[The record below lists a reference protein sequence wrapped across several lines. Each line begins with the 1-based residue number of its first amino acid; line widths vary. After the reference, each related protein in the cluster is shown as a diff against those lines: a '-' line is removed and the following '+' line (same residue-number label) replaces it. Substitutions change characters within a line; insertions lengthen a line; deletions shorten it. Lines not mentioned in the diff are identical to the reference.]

1 MMQDLFKS
9 EKLFD
14 SLTKNPLLGAFLEKK
29 RKNTYLISI
38 LYVSS
43 SFETVKNFRK
53 KQIQCPELN
62 LQVAVLL
69 LL

>member
-43 SFETVKNFRK
+43 SFENGK
-53 KQIQCPELN
+53 KLS
-62 LQVAVLL
+62 
-69 LL
+69 